1 MGSLRRKGMC
11 PVCYAK
17 LLKGLATPSEYA
29 IPAFYNNEQV
39 DNGMALTP
47 PMGWSTWNTFQYG
60 IDQDLILETAKAFKE
75 KGLIE
80 AGYTYL
86 NIDDC
91 WQDKVRNEKGE
102 LCGDPV
108 RFPDGMKALV
118 EKVNALGIKL
128 GIYTDNGTMTCC
140 DYPGTFGHYY
150 RDAYTFAKWGIE
162 YWKVDYCHS
171 VEYSYCAP
179 RVTGIVVSQKGK
191 KLASYG
197 VEEGKRRHCRVF
209 KIKWPKTSYM
219 KKTTPFTHYAYGID
233 ANHGRIEFFHSAQEE
248 GEYVITVHMTEK
260 NGYEKFLGVLVNNER
275 LYTATIPA
283 KRIWLENYEL
293 NFIVRLRQ
301 GENSIQLFNPIKN
314 KATCDML
321 QYQEIYRAVMQ
332 ATADYAEETGQP
344 EKKIVF
350 SICEGNQ
357 ANPHLW
363 GKSAGNLWRTTCDI
377 KENWKSILHNYE
389 HNVQIYEYACPG
401 HWNDPDMLEVGVGDL
416 TYKESEAHFIV
427 WCMMASPLIL
437 GNDIR
442 VMSDEIKD
450 LVTNKELIAVDQDKL
465 GKQCIRVQKGDVDIL
480 AKPLEDGKTAVCI
493 FNKVDGKRSY
503 RIDEEALAQ
512 EKYLSYVSSDVV
524 RDPVEKADKKLSDVI
539 EGEIEGRSA
548 KVYIIGK
555 R

>member
-17 LLKGLATPSEYA
+17 LLKGLADPTEYP
-29 IPAFYNNEQV
+29 IPAFYNNVRV

-60 IDQDLILETAKAFKE
+60 IDQNLILETAKAFKE
-75 KGLIE
+75 KGLLE

-91 WQDKVRNEKGE
+91 WQDKTRNMKGE
-102 LCGDPV
+102 LCGDPI

-140 DYPGTFGHYY
+140 DYPGSYGQYY
-150 RDAYTFAKWGIE
+150 RDAYTFAKWGME
-162 YWKVDYCHS
+162 YWKLDYCHS
-171 VEYSYCAP
+171 VDYSFCAP
-179 RVTGIVVSQKGK
+179 RVTGILVGKRGEIGK
-191 KLASYG
+191 KYG
-197 VEEGKRRHCRVF
+197 VEEGKCHHCRIF
-209 KIKWPKTSYM
+209 KIKWPKKMYM
-219 KKTTPFTHYAYGID
+219 KTSPFTYYVYGID
-233 ANHGRIEFFHSAQEE
+233 ANHGRIEFFHDAPED
-248 GEYVITVHMTEK
+248 GDYIVTVHMTEK
-260 NGYEKFLGVLVNNER
+260 NRHEKFLGLLINNER
-275 LYTATIPA
+275 LYTAVIPA
-283 KRIWLENYEL
+283 KRIWLEDYEL
-293 NFIVRLRQ
+293 HFEVELKKGQ
-301 GENSIQLFNPIKN
+301 NSLQLFNPIKN

-321 QYQEIYRAVMQ
+321 QYQEVFRAVMQ
-332 ATADYAEETGQP
+332 ATKDVAEETGKP

-357 ANPHLW
+357 GNPHLW

-389 HNVQIYEYACPG
+389 HNVQLYEYACPG

-416 TYKESEAHFIV
+416 TYSESEAHFIV

-442 VMSDEIKD
+442 IMSDEIRD
-450 LVTNKELIAVDQDKL
+450 LVTNKELIGIDRDKL
-465 GKQCIRVQKGDVDIL
+465 GKQCKRVVKGAVDVL
-480 AKPLEDGKTAVCI
+480 VKPLEDKKTAVCV
-493 FNKVDGKRSY
+493 FNKSDDNKKYEIKESVLER
-503 RIDEEALAQ
+503 EEYI
-512 EKYLSYVSSDVV
+512 EFVSSETV
-524 RDPVEKADKKLSDVI
+524 RDPVLHKDVEKTDILT
-539 EGEIEGRSA
+539 GEIPPHSA
-548 KVYIIGK
+548 KVFIFG
-555 R
+555 

>member
-1 MGSLRRKGMC
+1 MDLRRKGMC

-17 LLKGLATPSEYA
+17 LLKTLSTPSEYA
-29 IPAFYNNEQV
+29 VPAFYNNVQV

-75 KGLIE
+75 KGLLD

-91 WQDKVRNEKGE
+91 WQDKVRDMKGE

-108 RFPDGMKALV
+108 RFPDGMEELV
-118 EKVNALGIKL
+118 KKVNALGVKL

-140 DYPGTFGHYY
+140 DYPGTYGHYY
-150 RDAYTFAKWGIE
+150 RDAYTFAKWGME
-162 YWKVDYCHS
+162 YWKLDYCHS

-179 RVTGIVVSQKGK
+179 RVTGIVISQKGK
-191 KLASYG
+191 EIAKYG
-197 VEEGKRRHCRVF
+197 VEKGTRKNCRIF
-209 KIKWPKTSYM
+209 KIRWPKTTYM
-219 KKTTPFTHYAYGID
+219 KKTTPFTHFVYGID
-233 ANHGRIEFFHSAQEE
+233 ANHGRIEFVHEAAEE
-248 GEYVITVHMTEK
+248 GDYIVTVHMTEK
-260 NGYEKFLGVLVNNER
+260 NKHEKFLGLLINDEK
-275 LYTATIPA
+275 LLTATVPA
-283 KRIWLENYEL
+283 QRIWLENYEL
-293 NFIVRLRQ
+293 NFVVRFKKGKNTL
-301 GENSIQLFNPIKN
+301 QLCNPIKN

-321 QYQEIYRAVMQ
+321 QYQEVFRAIMQ
-332 ATADYAEETGQP
+332 ATKDVAEETGKP
-344 EKKIVF
+344 EKKMVF

-416 TYKESEAHFIV
+416 SYNESEAHFAV

-442 VMSDEIKD
+442 KMSEEIR
-450 LVTNKELIAVDQDKL
+450 LLITNKELIAIDQDKL
-465 GKQCIRVQKGDVDIL
+465 GKQCKRIVKGDVDIL
-480 AKPLEDGKTAVCI
+480 VKPLENGKTAVCI
-493 FNKVDGKRSY
+493 FNKSSETKKYAVDERLLREEKYISY
-503 RIDEEALAQ
+503 RP
-512 EKYLSYVSSDVV
+512 SDIV
-524 RDPVEKADKKLSDVI
+524 RDPINKGDIKKEDAFS
-539 EGEIEGRSA
+539 GEIAARTA
-548 KVYIIGK
+548 RVYIVG
-555 R
+555 